1 MARKKLAH
9 LPKEPLSQEDQE
21 RLKNPPH
28 ESLKRLADAKGDGT
42 DWYNVCYRLLN
53 GAYVA
58 PLFYTKDVVQL
69 FQEAFA
75 LMEALYDRQKAIP
88 YGQWAISPDE
98 HFTVLNAIELVD
110 QITAEVDRQTQ
121 IHAHRKTF
129 ARMMYY
135 KKRHDKF
142 MAELHKQ
149 QSQSQM
155 QAVEA

>member
-1 MARKKLAH
+1 MARKKLTH

-28 ESLKRLADAKGDGT
+28 ESLQRLANAKGDGT
-42 DWYNVCYRLLN
+42 DWYNVCYRILN

-58 PLFYTKDVVQL
+58 PLIYTKDVQAL

-75 LMEALYDRQKAIP
+75 LMEKLYDCQKAFP
-88 YGQWAISPDE
+88 YGTWTIPIED
-98 HFTVLNAIELVD
+98 HLVVLNALELVD

-142 MAELHKQ
+142 MAQQQKQ
-149 QSQSQM
+149 QPHS